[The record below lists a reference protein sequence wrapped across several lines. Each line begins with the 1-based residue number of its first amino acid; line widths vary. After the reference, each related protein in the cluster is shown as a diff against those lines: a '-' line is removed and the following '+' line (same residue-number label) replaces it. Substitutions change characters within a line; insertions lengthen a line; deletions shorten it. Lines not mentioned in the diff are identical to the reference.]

1 MNIDEIKTQASK
13 PRNKTGKGGF
23 RPGAG
28 RKKKPDESEL
38 MEQLYPL
45 QGVALAALEQGLAKG
60 DSKAMDIFFRYF
72 YGLPTQR
79 IESKVEG
86 NLNQVNIEVLRPQT
100 DVLKKVG

>member
-1 MNIDEIKTQASK
+1 MNIELIQASAK
-13 PRNKTGKGGF
+13 KTKNKGRGGF
-23 RPGAG
+23 RQGSG

-45 QGVALAALEQGLAKG
+45 QGIAMAALEQGLSKG
-60 DSKAMDIFFRYF
+60 DPKAMDIFFRYF
-72 YGLPTQR
+72 FGLPTQR

-100 DVLKKVG
+100 ETLKKVS

>member
-28 RKKKPDESEL
+28 RKKKPDEAEL

-100 DVLKKVG
+100 ETLKKVS